1 MAPNGG
7 GPTQGGGE
15 AADGREAAGAG
26 SCREEEKGKE
36 KGIAPPRL
44 RASSA

>member
-1 MAPNGG
+1 MALNGG
-7 GPTQGGGE
+7 GPTQG
-15 AADGREAAGAG
+15 GREAAGAG

-36 KGIAPPRL
+36 KGIAPPGL